1 MVGKD
6 QERVNLHKQAGRH
19 TLTTG
24 IGYLVAKDS
33 KTAVHRNR
41 AIRQEALR
49 EQLSQQ
55 GHEQYIS
62 EIISNLSDPELEYD
76 SLWVQRLKAA
86 ADLRLK
92 LMAKYIPDL
101 KSQELTG
108 PEGGD
113 LVIQVQRKR
122 FDGDD

>member
-1 MVGKD
+1 MAGKD
-6 QERVNLHKQAGRH
+6 QERVNQPRAVDKH
-19 TLTTG
+19 TLITG
-24 IGYLVAKDS
+24 IGYSVAKT
-33 KTAVHRNR
+33 KAQLNR
-41 AIRQEALR
+41 QVRQEALR

-62 EIISNLSDPELEYD
+62 EIISNLSDPEMEYD

-113 LVIQVQRKR
+113 LVIAVQRKR

>member
-1 MVGKD
+1 MAGKD
-6 QERVNLHKQAGRH
+6 QDHVSSPRVVPKH

-24 IGYLVAKDS
+24 IGYSVAKT
-33 KTAVHRNR
+33 KAQLNR
-41 AIRQEALR
+41 QVRQEALR
-49 EQLSQQ
+49 DQLSQQ

-62 EIISNLSDPELEYD
+62 EIISNLSDPEMEYD

-108 PEGGD
+108 PDGGD
-113 LVIQVQRKR
+113 LVIGVQRKR
-122 FDGDD
+122 FDGED

>member
-1 MVGKD
+1 M
-6 QERVNLHKQAGRH
+6 
-19 TLTTG
+19 LTTG
-24 IGYLVAKDS
+24 IGYSVAKT
-33 KTAVHRNR
+33 KAQLNR
-41 AIRQEALR
+41 QVRQEALR
-49 EQLSQQ
+49 DQLSQQ

-62 EIISNLSDPELEYD
+62 EIISNLSDPEMEYD

-101 KSQELTG
+101 KSTELTG

-113 LVIQVQRKR
+113 LVIAVQRKR
-122 FDGDD
+122 FDGEE

>member
-1 MVGKD
+1 MGVRGQD
-6 QERVNLHKQAGRH
+6 RASSQLTVVNPIRMA
-19 TLTTG
+19 G
-24 IGYLVAKDS
+24 IGYSVAKT
-33 KTAVHRNR
+33 KAQLNR
-41 AIRQEALR
+41 QVRQEALR
-49 EQLSQQ
+49 DQLSQQ

-62 EIISNLSDPELEYD
+62 EIIGNLSDPEMEYD

-101 KSQELTG
+101 KSQEISG
-108 PEGGD
+108 PNGGD
-113 LVIQVQRKR
+113 LVVAVQRKR

>member
-1 MVGKD
+1 MGVRGQD
-6 QERVNLHKQAGRH
+6 RASLQLTVVNPIRMA
-19 TLTTG
+19 G
-24 IGYLVAKDS
+24 IGYSVAKT
-33 KTAVHRNR
+33 KAQLNR
-41 AIRQEALR
+41 QVRQEALR
-49 EQLSQQ
+49 DQLSQQ

-62 EIISNLSDPELEYD
+62 EIIGNLSDPEMEYD

-101 KSQELTG
+101 KSQEISG
-108 PEGGD
+108 PNGGD
-113 LVIQVQRKR
+113 LVVAVQRKR

>member
-1 MVGKD
+1 MAGKD
-6 QERVNLHKQAGRH
+6 QDHVSSPRVVRKH

-24 IGYLVAKDS
+24 IGYSVAKT
-33 KTAVHRNR
+33 KAQLNR
-41 AIRQEALR
+41 QVRQEALR
-49 EQLSQQ
+49 DQLSQQ

-62 EIISNLSDPELEYD
+62 EIISNLSDPEMEYD

-113 LVIQVQRKR
+113 LVIAVQRKR

>member
-1 MVGKD
+1 MAGKD
-6 QERVNLHKQAGRH
+6 HCHANLHRQAVRH

-24 IGYLVAKDS
+24 IEYSVAKT
-33 KTAVHRNR
+33 KAQLNR
-41 AIRQEALR
+41 QVRQEALR

-62 EIISNLSDPELEYD
+62 EIIRNLSDPELEYD

-92 LMAKYIPDL
+92 LMAKYLPDL
-101 KSQELTG
+101 KTTEITG
-108 PEGGD
+108 PDGGD
-113 LVIQVQRKR
+113 LVIAVQRKR
-122 FDGDD
+122 FDGED

>member
-1 MVGKD
+1 MAGKD
-6 QERVNLHKQAGRH
+6 QDHVNQLRAVDKH
-19 TLTTG
+19 TLITG
-24 IGYLVAKDS
+24 IGYSVAKDS

-62 EIISNLSDPELEYD
+62 EIITNLSDPELEYD

-113 LVIQVQRKR
+113 LVIAVQRKR
-122 FDGDD
+122 FDGED

>member
-1 MVGKD
+1 MAGKD
-6 QERVNLHKQAGRH
+6 QERVNQPRAVDKH

-24 IGYLVAKDS
+24 IGYSVAKDS

-62 EIISNLSDPELEYD
+62 EIITNLSDPELEYD

-113 LVIQVQRKR
+113 LVIAVQRKR
-122 FDGDD
+122 FDGED

>member
-1 MVGKD
+1 MGVRGQD
-6 QERVNLHKQAGRH
+6 RASSQPTVVS
-19 TLTTG
+19 LTKTDG
-24 IGYLVAKDS
+24 IGYSVAKT
-33 KTAVHRNR
+33 KAQLNR
-41 AIRQEALR
+41 QVRQEALR
-49 EQLSQQ
+49 DQLSQQ

-62 EIISNLSDPELEYD
+62 EIIGNLSDPEMEYD

-101 KSQELTG
+101 KSQEISG
-108 PEGGD
+108 PNGGD
-113 LVIQVQRKR
+113 LVVAVQRKR

>member
-1 MVGKD
+1 MAGKD
-6 QERVNLHKQAGRH
+6 QERVNLQQKAGRH

-24 IGYLVAKDS
+24 IEYSVAKT
-33 KTAVHRNR
+33 KAQLNR
-41 AIRQEALR
+41 QVRQEALR

-108 PEGGD
+108 PEGSD
-113 LVIQVQRKR
+113 LVIAVQRKR
-122 FDGDD
+122 FDGED

>member
-1 MVGKD
+1 MGVRGQD
-6 QERVNLHKQAGRH
+6 RASSQLTVVNPTRMA
-19 TLTTG
+19 G
-24 IGYLVAKDS
+24 IGYSVAKT
-33 KTAVHRNR
+33 KAQLNR
-41 AIRQEALR
+41 QVRQEALR
-49 EQLSQQ
+49 DQLSQQ

-62 EIISNLSDPELEYD
+62 EIIGNLSDPEMEYD

-101 KSQELTG
+101 KSQEISG
-108 PEGGD
+108 PNGGD
-113 LVIQVQRKR
+113 LVVAVQRKR

>member
-1 MVGKD
+1 MAGKD
-6 QERVNLHKQAGRH
+6 HYHVNPQRAVDKH
-19 TLTTG
+19 TLITG
-24 IGYLVAKDS
+24 IGYSVP
-33 KTAVHRNR
+33 KTKAQLNR
-41 AIRQEALR
+41 QVRQEALR

-62 EIISNLSDPELEYD
+62 EIISNLSDPEMEYD

-113 LVIQVQRKR
+113 LVIAVQRKR
-122 FDGDD
+122 FDGED

>member
-1 MVGKD
+1 MAGKD
-6 QERVNLHKQAGRH
+6 QDHVSSPRVVRKH
-19 TLTTG
+19 TLITG
-24 IGYLVAKDS
+24 IGSSVAKDS

-62 EIISNLSDPELEYD
+62 EIISNLSDPEMEYD

-113 LVIQVQRKR
+113 LVIAVQRKR
-122 FDGDD
+122 FDGEE

>member
-1 MVGKD
+1 MGVRGQD
-6 QERVNLHKQAGRH
+6 RASSQLTAVNPTRMA
-19 TLTTG
+19 G
-24 IGYLVAKDS
+24 IGYSVAKT
-33 KTAVHRNR
+33 KAQLNR
-41 AIRQEALR
+41 QVRQEALR
-49 EQLSQQ
+49 DQLSQQ

-62 EIISNLSDPELEYD
+62 EIIGNLSDPEMEYD

-101 KSQELTG
+101 KSQEISG
-108 PEGGD
+108 PNGGD
-113 LVIQVQRKR
+113 LVVAVQRKR

>member
-1 MVGKD
+1 MAGKD
-6 QERVNLHKQAGRH
+6 HYHVNQPRAADRL
-19 TLTTG
+19 TLITG
-24 IGYLVAKDS
+24 IGYSVAKT
-33 KTAVHRNR
+33 KAQLNR
-41 AIRQEALR
+41 QVRQEALR
-49 EQLSQQ
+49 DQLSQQ

-62 EIISNLSDPELEYD
+62 EIISNLSDPEMEYD

-108 PEGGD
+108 PDGGD
-113 LVIQVQRKR
+113 LVIAVQRKR
-122 FDGDD
+122 FDGED

>member
-1 MVGKD
+1 MAGKD
-6 QERVNLHKQAGRH
+6 QERVNQPKAVDKH

-24 IGYLVAKDS
+24 IGYSVAKDS

-62 EIISNLSDPELEYD
+62 EIITNLSDPELEYD

-113 LVIQVQRKR
+113 LVIAVQRKR

>member
-1 MVGKD
+1 MAGKD
-6 QERVNLHKQAGRH
+6 QERVNQPRAVDKH

-24 IGYLVAKDS
+24 IGYSVAKDS

-62 EIISNLSDPELEYD
+62 EIITNLSDPELEYD

-113 LVIQVQRKR
+113 LVIAVQRKR

>member
-1 MVGKD
+1 MAGKD
-6 QERVNLHKQAGRH
+6 QDHVSSPRVVRKH

-24 IGYLVAKDS
+24 IGSSVAKDS

-62 EIISNLSDPELEYD
+62 EIISNLSDPEMEYD

-113 LVIQVQRKR
+113 LVIAVQRKR
-122 FDGDD
+122 FDGED

>member
-1 MVGKD
+1 MAGKD
-6 QERVNLHKQAGRH
+6 HYHVNQPRAVDKH
-19 TLTTG
+19 TLITG
-24 IGYLVAKDS
+24 IGYSVP
-33 KTAVHRNR
+33 KTKAQLNR
-41 AIRQEALR
+41 QVRQEALR

-62 EIISNLSDPELEYD
+62 EIISNLSDPEMEYD
-76 SLWVQRLKAA
+76 GLWVQRLKAA

-113 LVIQVQRKR
+113 LVIAVQRKR
-122 FDGDD
+122 FDGED

>member
-1 MVGKD
+1 MGVRGQD
-6 QERVNLHKQAGRH
+6 RASSQA
-19 TLTTG
+19 TEVSLTQTDG
-24 IGYLVAKDS
+24 IGYSVAKT
-33 KTAVHRNR
+33 KAQLNR
-41 AIRQEALR
+41 QVRQEALR
-49 EQLSQQ
+49 DQLSQQ

-62 EIISNLSDPELEYD
+62 EIIGNLSDPEMEYD

-101 KSQELTG
+101 KSQEISG
-108 PEGGD
+108 PNGGD
-113 LVIQVQRKR
+113 LVVAVQRKR

>member
-1 MVGKD
+1 MGVRGQD
-6 QERVNLHKQAGRH
+6 RASSQPTVVS
-19 TLTTG
+19 LTKTDG
-24 IGYLVAKDS
+24 IGYSVAK
-33 KTAVHRNR
+33 TRAQLNR
-41 AIRQEALR
+41 QVRQEALR
-49 EQLSQQ
+49 DQLSQQ

-62 EIISNLSDPELEYD
+62 EIIGNLSDPEMEYD

-101 KSQELTG
+101 KSQEISG
-108 PEGGD
+108 PDGGD
-113 LVIQVQRKR
+113 LVVAVQRKR

>member
-1 MVGKD
+1 MAGKD
-6 QERVNLHKQAGRH
+6 QERVNPHKQAGRH
-19 TLTTG
+19 TLITG

-49 EQLSQQ
+49 DQLSQQ

-62 EIISNLSDPELEYD
+62 EIITNLSDPELEYD

-113 LVIQVQRKR
+113 LVIAVQRKR

>member
-1 MVGKD
+1 M
-6 QERVNLHKQAGRH
+6 
-19 TLTTG
+19 
-24 IGYLVAKDS
+24 AKT
-33 KTAVHRNR
+33 KAQLNR
-41 AIRQEALR
+41 QVRQEALR

-62 EIISNLSDPELEYD
+62 EIISNLSDPEMEYD

-108 PEGGD
+108 ADGGD
-113 LVIQVQRKR
+113 LVVAVQRKR
-122 FDGDD
+122 FDGED

>member
-1 MVGKD
+1 MGVRGQD
-6 QERVNLHKQAGRH
+6 RANSQPTVVNPIRMA
-19 TLTTG
+19 G
-24 IGYLVAKDS
+24 IGYSVAKT
-33 KTAVHRNR
+33 KAQLNR
-41 AIRQEALR
+41 QVRQEALR
-49 EQLSQQ
+49 DQLSQQ

-62 EIISNLSDPELEYD
+62 EIIGNLSDPEMEYD

-101 KSQELTG
+101 KSQEISG
-108 PEGGD
+108 PNGGD
-113 LVIQVQRKR
+113 LVVAVQRKR

>member
-1 MVGKD
+1 MAGKD
-6 QERVNLHKQAGRH
+6 QEHVSQQQKVGRH
-19 TLTTG
+19 TLITG
-24 IGYLVAKDS
+24 IGYSVAKT
-33 KTAVHRNR
+33 KAQLNR
-41 AIRQEALR
+41 QVRQEALR

-62 EIISNLSDPELEYD
+62 EIIRNLSDPELEYD

-92 LMAKYIPDL
+92 LMAKYLPDL
-101 KSQELTG
+101 KTTEITG

-122 FDGDD
+122 FDGED

>member
-1 MVGKD
+1 MAGKD
-6 QERVNLHKQAGRH
+6 QERVNLQQKAGRH
-19 TLTTG
+19 TLITG
-24 IGYLVAKDS
+24 IGYSVP
-33 KTAVHRNR
+33 KTKAQLNR
-41 AIRQEALR
+41 QVRQEALR

-62 EIISNLSDPELEYD
+62 EIISNLSDPEMEYD

-113 LVIQVQRKR
+113 LVIAVQRKR